1 MAIDFS
7 FYKEKVLNM
16 LSRELSGMLS
26 YHNVEHTTEVLE
38 QTERIA
44 LAEGIS
50 DERKLLLLKLAA
62 LYHDTGFLFVY
73 NGHEER
79 GCEIA
84 TLDLLHAGLEQE
96 EMDLIRSL
104 IMVTKVP
111 QQPRTHMEQIICDAD
126 LDYLGR
132 DDFWEIS
139 NNLKKEFL
147 QFGFIGNENEW
158 IKREIQF
165 IEPHQY
171 FTQASRQLRTPEKLK
186 HLKRLKAL
194 LNESAIEI

>member
-26 YHNVEHTTEVLE
+26 YHNVEHTAEVLE

-50 DERKLLLLKLAA
+50 DERQLLLLKLAA

-84 TLDLLHAGLEQE
+84 TLDLLHAGLEPA

-104 IMVTKVP
+104 IMATKVP

-171 FTQASRQLRTPEKLK
+171 FTQAYQQLRSPEKLK